1 MHVGGGAGPV
11 FCEKCGST
19 LESPLYWCSECKRAA
34 LLTGEQLARQL
45 RAILE
50 REREAELRGVGKD
63 VVRGVVEDVDGDLA
77 TIRCTPPLFEEG
89 DSVARVEGGRTRGL
103 GVVIEG
109 GERALVKLFE
119 EEAVREGEKLLLRE
133 AEQLIAYD
141 FQLSLIETYLSGML
155 AEVEDRPFRALNS

>member
-1 MHVGGGAGPV
+1 M
-11 FCEKCGST
+11 
-19 LESPLYWCSECKRAA
+19 
-34 LLTGEQLARQL
+34 
-45 RAILE
+45 
-50 REREAELRGVGKD
+50 
-63 VVRGVVEDVDGDLA
+63 
-77 TIRCTPPLFEEG
+77 
-89 DSVARVEGGRTRGL
+89 
-103 GVVIEG
+103 IEG